1 MYQLPE
7 YEPSDEVWK
16 KIEAGL
22 NDDVMKQAISQLPIY
37 EPKEEIWTNINY
49 ELNQHKPKVNI
60 WKWVSVAASVL
71 LIAGILVVYHQKDT
85 PEISYSQEKLDK
97 QLLLSSTDDSQKQ
110 YEMIVAYCKQE
121 TFICQNPEF
130 KELKTELEELNS
142 ASVQLKEA
150 VGAYNTEPELMAQLS
165 AIEQQKADIIRK
177 MSITLH

>member
-22 NDDVMKQAISQLPIY
+22 NQDVLQKAIGQLPEF
-37 EPKEEIWTNINY
+37 EPTEEIWSAINQ
-49 ELNQHKPKVNI
+49 ELNLQKPKLII
-60 WKWVSVAASVL
+60 WKWASVAASIL
-71 LIAGILVVYHQKDT
+71 LIAEILLYRPWNK

-97 QLLLSSTDDSQKQ
+97 QLLLSPGDDSQKQ

-121 TFICQNPEF
+121 TYVCQNREF
-130 KELKTELEELNS
+130 KELKSELEELNS

-150 VGAYNTEPELMAQLS
+150 VGTYNTEPELMAQLS
-165 AIEQQKADIIRK
+165 TIEQQKADIIRK
-177 MSITLH
+177 MAMKI